1 MKKKNIFQIII
12 LLTIVVISLVTYN
25 KYFKAENLKK
35 NVVVVENENQ
45 NEVFVEKNTI
55 SKEKNIIKD
64 IKYFNEDINGNKF
77 TIQAKKGEINQKD
90 IDLIALSEVVGVIN
104 LKDKSEIYIYSKFA
118 SYNSNNFDTK
128 FYSEVTTKYED
139 NIITSENL
147 DIFFK
152 DNHGLMYNNIKFS
165 NKNSKISADKLFFD
179 LLNGDIK
186 INMYNKD
193 DKITFLN
200 K

>member
-12 LLTIVVISLVTYN
+12 LLIIVIISTLTYN

-35 NVVVVENENQ
+35 NVAIVKDENKTETLD
-45 NEVFVEKNTI
+45 EKDTS
-55 SKEKNIIKD
+55 SKERNIIKD

-77 TIQAKKGEINQKD
+77 TIQAKKGEISQND
-90 IDLIALSEVVGVIN
+90 TDLIALSEVVGIIN
-104 LKDKSEIYIYSKFA
+104 LKGESEIYIYSKFA
-118 SYNSNNFDTK
+118 NYNSNNFDTR
-128 FYSEVTTKYED
+128 FYSEVTTTYED
-139 NIITSENL
+139 NIISSENL

-165 NKNSKISADKLFFD
+165 NKNSKILADKLFFD

-186 INMYNKD
+186 INMYNQE
-193 DKITFLN
+193 DKIIFLN

>member
-12 LLTIVVISLVTYN
+12 LLIIVIISTLTYN

-35 NVVVVENENQ
+35 NVVIVKDENKTETLD
-45 NEVFVEKNTI
+45 EKDTS
-55 SKEKNIIKD
+55 SKERNIIKD

-77 TIQAKKGEINQKD
+77 TIQAKKGEISQND
-90 IDLIALSEVVGVIN
+90 TDLIALSEVVGIIN
-104 LKDKSEIYIYSKFA
+104 LKGESEIYIYSKFA
-118 SYNSNNFDTK
+118 NYNSNNFDTR
-128 FYSEVTTKYED
+128 FYSEVTTTYED
-139 NIITSENL
+139 NIISSENL

-165 NKNSKISADKLFFD
+165 NKNSKILADKLFFD

-186 INMYNKD
+186 INMYNQE
-193 DKITFLN
+193 DKIIFLN

>member
-12 LLTIVVISLVTYN
+12 LLMIVVISTFTYK
-25 KYFKAENLKK
+25 KYFKAENFKK
-35 NVVVVENENQ
+35 NIAIVENENQ
-45 NEVFVEKNTI
+45 NETLIED
-55 SKEKNIIKD
+55 SSSAKERNIIKD

-77 TIQAKKGEINQKD
+77 TIQAKKGEISQND
-90 IDLIALSEVVGVIN
+90 TDLIALSEVVGIIN
-104 LKDKSEIYIYSKFA
+104 FKGKSEIYIYSKFA
-118 SYNSNNFDTK
+118 NYNSNNFDTK
-128 FYSEVTTKYED
+128 FFSEVTTTYED
-139 NIITSENL
+139 NVISSENL

-165 NKNSKISADKLFFD
+165 NKNSKVLADKLFFD

-186 INMYNKD
+186 INMYNQK
-193 DKITFLN
+193 DKIIFLN

>member
-1 MKKKNIFQIII
+1 MKKKNIFQILI
-12 LLTIVVISLVTYN
+12 LLIIFVISAFTYN

-35 NVVVVENENQ
+35 TVVVVENDNQ
-45 NEVFVEKNTI
+45 NETFDEKITS
-55 SKEKNIIKD
+55 SKERNIIKD

-77 TIQAKKGEINQKD
+77 TIKAKKGEINQND
-90 IDLIALSEVVGVIN
+90 TDLIALSEVVGIIN
-104 LKDKSEIYIYSKFA
+104 LKNKSEIYIYSKFA
-118 SYNSNNFDTK
+118 NYNSNNFDTK
-128 FYSEVTTKYED
+128 FFSGVTTKYED
-139 NIITSENL
+139 NIIRSENL

-165 NKNSKISADKLFFD
+165 NKNSKILADKLFFD

-186 INMYNKD
+186 INMYNNN

>member
-1 MKKKNIFQIII
+1 MKKKNIFQILI
-12 LLTIVVISLVTYN
+12 LLIIFVISAFTYN

-35 NVVVVENENQ
+35 TVVVVENDNQ
-45 NEVFVEKNTI
+45 NETFDEKITS
-55 SKEKNIIKD
+55 SKERNIIKD

-77 TIQAKKGEINQKD
+77 TIKAKKGEINQND
-90 IDLIALSEVVGVIN
+90 TDLIALSEVVGIIN
-104 LKDKSEIYIYSKFA
+104 LKNKSEIYIYSKFA
-118 SYNSNNFDTK
+118 NYNSNNFDTK
-128 FYSEVTTKYED
+128 FFSGVTTKYED
-139 NIITSENL
+139 NIIRSENL

-165 NKNSKISADKLFFD
+165 NKNSKVLADKLFFD

-186 INMYNKD
+186 INMYNQE
-193 DKITFLN
+193 DKIIFLN